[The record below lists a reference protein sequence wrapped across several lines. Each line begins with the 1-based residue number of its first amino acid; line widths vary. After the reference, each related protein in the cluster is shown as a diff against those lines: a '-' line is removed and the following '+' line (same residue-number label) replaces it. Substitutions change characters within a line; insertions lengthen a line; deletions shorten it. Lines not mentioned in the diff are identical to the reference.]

1 MATPSSAQA
10 MAADIFQDMVMQEAI
25 KDKTIQVEKQLKDE
39 QGKVVATCCED
50 DGMGGGTIYHMEQH
64 HSDDDEFDG
73 LDGEEEKIMRL
84 LRD

>member
-39 QGKVVATCCED
+39 QGKVVATCED
-50 DGMGGGTIYHMEQH
+50 DGMGSRTIYHMEQH
-64 HSDDDEFDG
+64 NSDDDELDA
-73 LDGEEEKIMRL
+73 LDGEEEQIMR
-84 LRD
+84 